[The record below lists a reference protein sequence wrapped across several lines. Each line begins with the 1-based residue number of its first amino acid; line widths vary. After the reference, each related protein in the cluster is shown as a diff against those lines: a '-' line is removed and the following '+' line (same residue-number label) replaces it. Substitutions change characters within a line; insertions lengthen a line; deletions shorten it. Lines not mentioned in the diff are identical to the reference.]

1 MSDAPTIGLI
11 VPTAAGEVPADGPK
25 LYPEG
30 VRFVAAGLG
39 LQRLTPEGYDSV
51 IDRVGELAGDLAA
64 QGVEAVALMGT
75 SLSFYKGYAF
85 NEQLKDTIRAASGL
99 PATTMS
105 TGVVEGLR
113 AMGVRRVAVG
123 TAYIDE
129 VNNRLRQFLTDSGFE
144 VGAVQ
149 GLGIDVVG
157 EARNVSEADL
167 VALGEQ
173 ALAASP
179 GADGILIS
187 CGGLRTRRG
196 CRWSPAR
203 PPPSGRPCAW
213 WATAAMR
220 PATAGCS
227 RQPPCR
233 PPRRRRARAATK
245 SSRSRPTGRALPR
258 RTLRA
263 PS

>member
-1 MSDAPTIGLI
+1 MSTEPTIGLI
-11 VPTAAGEVPADGPK
+11 VPAAAGEVPADGPK

-51 IDRVGELAGDLAA
+51 IDRVGDLARDLVG
-64 QGVEAVALMGT
+64 QDVQAVALMGT

-85 NEQLKDTIRAASGL
+85 NEQLKDTMRAATGL

-113 AMGVRRVAVG
+113 ALGVRRVAVG

-129 VNNRLRQFLTDSGFE
+129 VNNRLRQFLLDSGFE

-167 VALGEQ
+167 VALGQ
-173 ALAASP
+173 RVLAASP

-187 CGGLRTRRG
+187 CGGLRTLG
-196 CRWSPAR
+196 VTVPLEAATGVPVVSSTPAAFWSAVRLVGHGGQAPGYGRLFALAA
-203 PPPSGRPCAW
+203 PTPS
-213 WATAAMR
+213 ATA
-220 PATAGCS
+220 S
-227 RQPPCR
+227 
-233 PPRRRRARAATK
+233 
-245 SSRSRPTGRALPR
+245 
-258 RTLRA
+258 
-263 PS
+263 

>member
-1 MSDAPTIGLI
+1 MSGEPMIGLI

-25 LYPEG
+25 LYPAG

-51 IDRVGELAGDLAA
+51 IDRVGDLARELAA
-64 QGVEAVALMGT
+64 QDVAAVALMGT

-85 NEQLKDTIRAASGL
+85 NEQLKATMRAATGL

-105 TGVVEGLR
+105 TGVVDGLR
-113 AMGVRRVAVG
+113 ALAVQHVAVG

-129 VNNRLRQFLTDSGFE
+129 VNNRLRQFLLDSGFQ

-167 VALGEQ
+167 VALGQ
-173 ALAASP
+173 RVLAASP

-187 CGGLRTRRG
+187 CGGLRTLG
-196 CRWSPAR
+196 VTVPLEAATGVPVVSSTPAAFWAAVR
-203 PPPSGRPCAW
+203 LVGQDGRAPGYGRLFALEAPMSS
-213 WATAAMR
+213 ATA
-220 PATAGCS
+220 S
-227 RQPPCR
+227 
-233 PPRRRRARAATK
+233 
-245 SSRSRPTGRALPR
+245 
-258 RTLRA
+258 
-263 PS
+263 

>member
-1 MSDAPTIGLI
+1 VSAEPTIGLI
-11 VPTAAGEVPADGPK
+11 VPTASGEVPADGPK

-51 IDRVGELAGDLAA
+51 IDRVGDLARALAG

-75 SLSFYKGYAF
+75 SLSFYKGHAF
-85 NEQLKDTIRAASGL
+85 NEQLKETMRAATGL

-113 AMGVRRVAVG
+113 ALGVRRVAVG

-129 VNNRLRQFLTDSGFE
+129 VNNRLRQFLLDSGFE
-144 VGAVQ
+144 VSVVQ

-167 VALGEQ
+167 VALGERV
-173 ALAASP
+173 LAASA

-187 CGGLRTRRG
+187 CGGLRTLG
-196 CRWSPAR
+196 VTEPLEAATGLPVVSSTPAAFWSAVRLVGHSGQTPGYGRLFEAAVPA
-203 PPPSGRPCAW
+203 PS
-213 WATAAMR
+213 ATA
-220 PATAGCS
+220 S
-227 RQPPCR
+227 
-233 PPRRRRARAATK
+233 
-245 SSRSRPTGRALPR
+245 
-258 RTLRA
+258 
-263 PS
+263 

>member
-1 MSDAPTIGLI
+1 MGDTPTIGLI

-51 IDRVGELAGDLAA
+51 IDRVGALAGDLAG
-64 QGVEAVALMGT
+64 QGIQAIALMGT
-75 SLSFYKGYAF
+75 SLSFYKGHAF
-85 NEQLKDTIRAASGL
+85 NEQLKATMRAATGL

-113 AMGVRRVAVG
+113 ALGVRRVAVG

-129 VNNRLRQFLTDSGFE
+129 VNNRLRQFLRDSGFD

-149 GLGIDVVG
+149 GLGIDMVG
-157 EARNVSEADL
+157 QARNVSEQDL
-167 VALGEQ
+167 VALGERV
-173 ALAASP
+173 LAASP

-187 CGGLRTRRG
+187 CGGLRTLG
-196 CRWSPAR
+196 VTVPLE
-203 PPPSGRPCAW
+203 
-213 WATAAMR
+213 
-220 PATAGCS
+220 
-227 RQPPCR
+227 
-233 PPRRRRARAATK
+233 AATGLPVV
-245 SSRSRPTGRALPR
+245 SSTPAAFWSAVRLVGHGGAAPGYGRLFELGAPT
-258 RTLRA
+258 
-263 PS
+263 PSATTAS

>member
-1 MSDAPTIGLI
+1 VSAEPTIGLI

-51 IDRVGELAGDLAA
+51 VDRVGDLARDLAGR
-64 QGVEAVALMGT
+64 GVQAVALMGT
-75 SLSFYKGYAF
+75 SLSFYKGHAF
-85 NEQLKDTIRAASGL
+85 NDQLKDTMRAATGL

-123 TAYIDE
+123 TAYVDE
-129 VNNRLRQFLTDSGFE
+129 VNNRLRQFLLDSGFE

-167 VALGEQ
+167 VALGQ
-173 ALAASP
+173 RVLAHSP

-187 CGGLRTRRG
+187 CGGLRTLG
-196 CRWSPAR
+196 VTIPLEAATGLPVISSTPAAFWSAVRLVRHSGQAPGYGRLFEAGVGT
-203 PPPSGRPCAW
+203 PS
-213 WATAAMR
+213 ATA
-220 PATAGCS
+220 S
-227 RQPPCR
+227 
-233 PPRRRRARAATK
+233 
-245 SSRSRPTGRALPR
+245 
-258 RTLRA
+258 
-263 PS
+263 

>member
-1 MSDAPTIGLI
+1 VSVEPTIGLI

-51 IDRVGELAGDLAA
+51 INRVGDLARDLA
-64 QGVEAVALMGT
+64 ARGVAAVALMGT
-75 SLSFYKGYAF
+75 SLSFYKGHAF
-85 NEQLKDTIRAASGL
+85 NEQLRETMRAATGL

-113 AMGVRRVAVG
+113 ALGVRRVAVG

-129 VNNRLRQFLTDSGFE
+129 VNNRLRQFLLDSGFE

-167 VALGEQ
+167 VALGQ
-173 ALAASP
+173 RVLAASP
-179 GADGILIS
+179 GAEGILIS
-187 CGGLRTRRG
+187 CGGLRTLG
-196 CRWSPAR
+196 VTVPLEAATGLPVVSSTPAAFWAAVR
-203 PPPSGRPCAW
+203 LVGQSGQAPGYGRLFEAAAPTPS
-213 WATAAMR
+213 ATA
-220 PATAGCS
+220 S
-227 RQPPCR
+227 
-233 PPRRRRARAATK
+233 
-245 SSRSRPTGRALPR
+245 
-258 RTLRA
+258 
-263 PS
+263 

>member
-187 CGGLRTRRG
+187 CGGLRTLG
-196 CRWSPAR
+196 VTVPLEDATGLPVVSSTPAAFWSAVRLVGHGGDAPGYGLLFAPATV
-203 PPPSGRPCAW
+203 PS
-213 WATAAMR
+213 ATA
-220 PATAGCS
+220 S
-227 RQPPCR
+227 
-233 PPRRRRARAATK
+233 
-245 SSRSRPTGRALPR
+245 
-258 RTLRA
+258 
-263 PS
+263 

>member
-1 MSDAPTIGLI
+1 VSAEPTIGLI
-11 VPTAAGEVPADGPK
+11 VPTASGEVPADGPK

-39 LQRLTPEGYDSV
+39 LQRLTPVGYDSV
-51 IDRVGELAGDLAA
+51 IDRVGDLARALAG

-75 SLSFYKGYAF
+75 SLSFYKGHAF
-85 NEQLKDTIRAASGL
+85 NEQLKETMRAATGL

-113 AMGVRRVAVG
+113 ALGVRRVAVG

-129 VNNRLRQFLTDSGFE
+129 VNNRLRQFLLDSGFE
-144 VGAVQ
+144 VSVVQ

-167 VALGEQ
+167 VALGERV
-173 ALAASP
+173 LAASA

-187 CGGLRTRRG
+187 CGGLRTLG
-196 CRWSPAR
+196 VTEPLEAATGLPVVSSTPAAFWSAVRLVGHSGQTPGYGRLFEAAVPA
-203 PPPSGRPCAW
+203 PS
-213 WATAAMR
+213 ATA
-220 PATAGCS
+220 S
-227 RQPPCR
+227 
-233 PPRRRRARAATK
+233 
-245 SSRSRPTGRALPR
+245 
-258 RTLRA
+258 
-263 PS
+263 